1 MSTHLSPAAA
11 RRVFLILTATR
22 WLPVGFVIGVF
33 TLFALERGLT
43 IQQTMTYG
51 AAQGVMVLLL
61 ELPTSGFADAFGRKA
76 VLVAAGVV
84 NIVAGV
90 LYLTATTFW
99 QFALAAGFL
108 GIYRAL
114 DSGPLEAWFVD
125 TVHLTEPGAD
135 VDQALAAQGTIVGV
149 AIAGGSLAS
158 GGLILWHPFADYSA
172 IAFPIL
178 VSIAFAVI
186 HLTLT
191 LTLVHEPRMASEHTR
206 VRQAVDSAKD
216 TPQVIGDGLNLLRHN
231 RILAGLVGV
240 ELFWVIGMVVFE
252 TMLPIRL
259 AEMLGSTT
267 DAGAL
272 LGPVAAGGWAVFA
285 IGSAIAG
292 RAMRRWGV
300 VRAAIAARVLNGL
313 GAAVMGLMLGPAG
326 LVGAYLVTYM
336 LHGVGGAPHST
347 LLHREASARNRATV
361 LSMNSMVM
369 QAGGAAA
376 APAIGWLAA
385 TTSVQTAMVAAG
397 LVSVLGAF
405 LYLPALRRERGH
417 GLEPGLA
424 DGDPEP
430 SAA

>member
-1 MSTHLSPAAA
+1 MSTHLSPSAA
-11 RRVFLILTATR
+11 RRVFLVLTATR

-43 IQQTMTYG
+43 VQETMTYG

-84 NIVAGV
+84 NVIAGV

-172 IAFPIL
+172 IAFPIV
-178 VSIAFAVI
+178 VSIAFAVV
-186 HLTLT
+186 HLVLTLT
-191 LTLVHEPRMASEHTR
+191 MVHEPHESSETTR
-206 VRQAVDSAKD
+206 ARQALDSARD
-216 TPQVIGDGLNLLRHN
+216 TPKVIGDGLTLLRHN
-231 RILAGLVGV
+231 RILAGLIGV
-240 ELFWVIGMVVFE
+240 ELFWVIGMMVFE

-259 AEMLGSTT
+259 SEMLGTT
-267 DAGAL
+267 DAGVL

-285 IGSAIAG
+285 FGSAVAG
-292 RAMRRWGV
+292 RMMRRWGV

-336 LHGVGGAPHST
+336 LHGVGGAPHLT

-369 QAGGAAA
+369 QAGGAVA
-376 APAIGWLAA
+376 APTIGWLAA

-405 LYLPALRRERGH
+405 LYLPALRQERALKGGAH
-417 GLEPGLA
+417 PA
-424 DGDPEP
+424 PVT
-430 SAA
+430 

>member
-11 RRVFLILTATR
+11 RRVFLILSATR

-43 IQQTMTYG
+43 IQQTLTYA

-61 ELPTSGFADAFGRKA
+61 ELPTSGFADAFGRKS
-76 VLVAAGVV
+76 VLVAAGIINVV
-84 NIVAGV
+84 TGV
-90 LYLTATTFW
+90 LYVTATSFW
-99 QFALAAGFL
+99 HFTLAAAFMGV
-108 GIYRAL
+108 YRAL

-158 GGLILWHPFADYSA
+158 GGLIAWHPIADKSA
-172 IAFPIL
+172 IAFPIV

-186 HLTLT
+186 HLGLT
-191 LTLVHEPRMASEHTR
+191 LALVHEPRLPHESTR
-206 VRQAVDSAKD
+206 VRQALDSAKD
-216 TPQVIGDGLNLLRHN
+216 TPKVIADGLNLLRHN
-231 RILAGLVGV
+231 RILAGVVGV
-240 ELFWVIGMVVFE
+240 ELFWVIGMMVFE
-252 TMLPIRL
+252 SMLPIRI
-259 AEMLGSTT
+259 AELLGNTT
-267 DAGAL
+267 DAGAV

-285 IGSAIAG
+285 LGSTIAG
-292 RAMRRWGV
+292 RIMRRWGV
-300 VRAAIAARVLNGL
+300 VRAAIAARIFNGL
-313 GAAVMGLMLGPAG
+313 GAAVMGLMLGPVG

-336 LHGVGGAPHST
+336 LHGVGGAPHAT
-347 LLHREASARNRATV
+347 LIHREATARNRATV

-369 QAGGAAA
+369 FAGGAVA

-385 TTSVQTAMVAAG
+385 TTSVKTAMVAAG

-405 LYLPALRRERGH
+405 LYLPALRHERQRG
-417 GLEPGLA
+417 GLA
-424 DGDPEP
+424 DGAAEGDPAP
-430 SAA
+430 A